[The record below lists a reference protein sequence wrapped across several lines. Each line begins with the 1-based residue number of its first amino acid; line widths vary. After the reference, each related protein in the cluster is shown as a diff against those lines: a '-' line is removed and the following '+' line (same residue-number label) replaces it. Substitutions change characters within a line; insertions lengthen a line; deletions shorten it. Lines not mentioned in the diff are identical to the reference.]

1 VGYLFDAWSD
11 GVDNQARTD
20 ANIHADLSVQATFVP
35 SITLSGTI
43 ACSHA
48 GNPIDVSGWLIGI
61 FADPLDPD
69 SILGACSISAEP
81 YTWSATIPAMASAT
95 TVYFFLIDTANISG
109 FYLDQTATASNA
121 DVSGI
126 ALSHAT
132 TSVSGTVANFTSPGT
147 IIAELDTSSIERLNA
162 TLLGSTDNID
172 ENGVWEMV
180 LKANAL
186 PDDVYFIVIDGNS
199 YFLANAGIEV
209 PSAGLTGLVLD
220 KDEFTAWT
228 PSASTQPK
236 TQVQNMS
243 KAVKDFIRKR

>member
-1 VGYLFDAWSD
+1 
-11 GVDNQARTD
+11 VDTQARTD
-20 ANIHADLSVQATFVP
+20 ANIHADLSVQAAFVP

-61 FADPLDPD
+61 FADPLDPN

-95 TVYFFLIDTANISG
+95 TVHFFLIDTSNISG
-109 FYLDQTATASNA
+109 FFLDQTASVSKA

-132 TSVSGTVANFTSPGT
+132 TSVSGTLANFTSPGA
-147 IIAELDTSSIERLNA
+147 IIAELDTSSVEQLNA
-162 TLLGSTDNID
+162 TLLGSTDDID
-172 ENGVWEMV
+172 ENGGWEMV
-180 LKANAL
+180 LIANAL
-186 PDDVYFIVIDGNS
+186 PDDVYFIVMDGNS

-209 PSAGLTGLVLD
+209 GSAGLTGIVLD
-220 KDEFTAWT
+220 KDDFTAWA
-228 PSASTQPK
+228 PSASSKQK
-236 TQVQNMS
+236 TRSQNMS
-243 KAVKDFIRKR
+243 KAVKDFILKR